1 MTLILLL
8 LFFES
13 LCHDP
18 ALGVT
23 ESSFIFIA
31 LSRKYD
37 YIKSVKK
44 RKLSLRG
51 NNSITM

>member
-13 LCHDP
+13 LCYDP

-37 YIKSVKK
+37 YIESVKK
-44 RKLSLRG
+44 KIVAMRQ
-51 NNSITM
+51 